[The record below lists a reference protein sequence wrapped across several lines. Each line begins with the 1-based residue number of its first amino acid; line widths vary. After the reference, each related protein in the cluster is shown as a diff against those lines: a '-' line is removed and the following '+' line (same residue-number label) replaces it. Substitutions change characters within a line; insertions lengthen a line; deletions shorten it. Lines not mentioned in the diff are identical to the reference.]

1 MSDFRGVLVRVRGG
15 RASTIGGGM
24 VDLEPGGSDGQRLGH
39 PGWPQYFTGARTVST
54 RDEGDCDTP
63 ARTMPGCSRFC
74 PANPGSTRGCANF
87 RARCRPARAP
97 GLAHGASDTGLRSDD
112 VWVAVSW
119 STSLSRA
126 FDLPGRH
133 VDTSKL
139 TGLED
144 EERPCSHQRC
154 DGLLRQL
161 TLAALTQ
168 PDRAPR
174 PKRGPGHR
182 CHVYL
187 RVSRMEF
194 TFLEPFSDVTHG
206 IGRHTIYYANQC
218 GKWSRGATRRSPLS
232 WEVRSP
238 CLRHRSH
245 ALCGTRNECRPH
257 QHPLRE
263 SGGGDHPNAQTWY
276 LCDLARSE
284 T

>member
-1 MSDFRGVLVRVRGG
+1 MDNDLDILAGHSILREHGRFQLGTKVTATHQPGLCRAVPVSARPIRVQHVAVLTFGHDAG
-15 RASTIGGGM
+15 QLAHLAS
-24 VDLEPGGSDGQRLGH
+24 H
-39 PGWPQYFTGARTVST
+39 TGPR
-54 RDEGDCDTP
+54 
-63 ARTMPGCSRFC
+63 
-74 PANPGSTRGCANF
+74 TRGCGPTT
-87 RARCRPARAP
+87 C
-97 GLAHGASDTGLRSDD
+97 G
-112 VWVAVSW
+112 
-119 STSLSRA
+119 SLS
-126 FDLPGRH
+126 LGRPPCRGRSISP

-245 ALCGTRNECRPH
+245 AQCGTRTECRPH

>member
-1 MSDFRGVLVRVRGG
+1 MDNDLDILPGHRILRVHG
-15 RASTIGGGM
+15 RLQLGTTVTA
-24 VDLEPGGSDGQRLGH
+24 VHQPGPCRAVPVSARPIRVQQVPAPTVGHDAGQ
-39 PGWPQYFTGARTVST
+39 
-54 RDEGDCDTP
+54 
-63 ARTMPGCSRFC
+63 
-74 PANPGSTRGCANF
+74 
-87 RARCRPARAP
+87 
-97 GLAHGASDTGLRSDD
+97 LAHLASDTGLRSDD

-119 STSLSRA
+119 PTSLSRV
-126 FDLPGRH
+126 FDLDGRH
-133 VDTSKL
+133 VDTSKV

-154 DGLLRQL
+154 DGLVRQL
-161 TLAALTQ
+161 TLAALAQ

-174 PKRGPGHR
+174 PKRGPAHR

-238 CLRHRSH
+238 CLHHRSH
-245 ALCGTRNECRPH
+245 AQCGTRTECRPH

-263 SGGGDHPNAQTWY
+263 RGGGDHPNAQTWY
-276 LCDLARSE
+276 LYDLARSE